1 MYASNPLISPGFK
14 LFPYAGILFLPFSI
28 VVFRS
33 ASDFVVADFVKSVA
47 PILFPAGVSPLPVT
61 PWHTAH
67 FDLYKDALWS
77 CACNATPLLKLNM
90 EKKPTAVQ
98 NLDGKKFMAYA
109 PQAI

>member
-1 MYASNPLISPGFK
+1 
-14 LFPYAGILFLPFSI
+14 
-28 VVFRS
+28 
-33 ASDFVVADFVKSVA
+33 
-47 PILFPAGVSPLPVT
+47 LPVA

-77 CACNATPLLKLNM
+77 CACNATPLHKLNM
-90 EKKPTAVQ
+90 KKKPTAMP